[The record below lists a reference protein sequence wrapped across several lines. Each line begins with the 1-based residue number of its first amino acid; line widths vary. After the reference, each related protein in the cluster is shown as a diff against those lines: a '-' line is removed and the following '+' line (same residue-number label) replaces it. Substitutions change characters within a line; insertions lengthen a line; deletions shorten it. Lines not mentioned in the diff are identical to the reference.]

1 MGVSFQVAKT
11 GTRYRPKLLPT
22 EEKDSSENDSGSD
35 PQQRENEVNCTGMG
49 AKVAADPSSVL
60 VNLSEDFEV
69 SFSLKL
75 FENGFNVGKAN
86 ELLNGVPEHLHPYDR
101 ASEKLFTAIECGWL
115 PGDVFDALPCKYVN
129 GAILCEIQDYRSC
142 LIQERVTVPTNKV
155 PSVHKVLL
163 HMCAE
168 NVVKDILSISN
179 NSWTYRDF
187 LEVESQIVK
196 ALQPALHL
204 NPQPLQDIYSGE
216 SLRKKINLGIMWSWK
231 RRKLSNASDTDIG
244 FNNSHHVAD
253 ITVNCATQSCSS
265 LAGLSYQERGI
276 TFSEH
281 NVVRENSLSTRK
293 QPSSRELGNS
303 LSNLLT
309 SQPTSKAAYS
319 CSQAS
324 LPMVAVSDFA
334 TLPKPSLNYSNNG
347 LGMPGSSALDKRVR
361 CETQAVQAPMLKK
374 PKPEPVDFSY
384 QQLTGSQAE
393 TSLLPYLQ
401 WKKKL
406 LHQPS
411 EGGKVIH
418 ERIQEKV
425 RPLAIINN
433 GQTRSFQGIS
443 ELQAAF
449 DTSNV
454 KLEPEKDSFPS
465 SNFRKTKN
473 EHRVMD
479 RIPVQSYLQQSQK
492 QQSSS
497 QLRDNVSTNMRMH
510 RSVSQL
516 RTGSDIFQVA
526 APENCASASSPN
538 ITFLPSEVVVPPKQ
552 KTDPRPKRSRKKTDD
567 SSASMGNTNA
577 ADANHVSMNL
587 TSSRPSRP
595 KAGSFPESFLK
606 IQAVTERYGLH
617 NREYKLDPFLRRKPF
632 SSVTPLVS
640 YQLLSSGDDKKWE
653 NTSADKISLK
663 ECFLDRG
670 IGIYETRTLTFLR
683 QSHIHQENE
692 TPIVD
697 REAQVRLIISEKLNE
712 GMMKASVAYG
722 IEKEMFSIDHPLLPA
737 STSTHSAY
745 LLATQFTTL
754 MKHEGYYLASYH
766 VGPISPKADEG
777 FSSQWHSATI
787 SATPSARPIAL
798 PSSTLT
804 PRLSPSGLSPI
815 SMQRHSQ
822 NIFSGGQFLP
832 PEIIQLAAQLP
843 DTCIPKQA
851 LSIATQENCMMPQVR
866 QILNNCAYSMY
877 QTLQIQQQQQRNQFM
892 QGGSGGGGE
901 SASGLGMIERGGVQG
916 LGNSRLGLLG
926 NGMGLR
932 SSTPPTELG
941 GRMPWVGN
949 VGLFNNLGSEV
960 SSLNDSKLPLGPVS
974 DLLRATEGQG
984 KALMTGV
991 SVDIT
996 NSRGMTT
1003 KLSNQQLL
1011 QLQMHPL
1018 EMRSLFEQR
1027 IQPEIRSLVEQ
1038 KIPPQMHPPELE
1050 SSVQQQIQPQMY
1062 QPGLG
1067 SPVGQQLQ
1075 RQMHQQEVGSPVQQQ
1090 MQPEMR
1096 SPVQLPQQNTEQQQ
1110 EMTSLLQHSD
1120 TAAIVVQ
1127 HAGSPHCQV
1136 TRHQQFV
1143 QSQQLIQS
1151 QQRNRRME
1159 RGLWNPGDEL
1169 AGLWL
1174 CGK

>member
-49 AKVAADPSSVL
+49 AKVAAADPSSVL

-640 YQLLSSGDDKKWE
+640 YQLLSSGDNKKWE

-722 IEKEMFSIDHPLLPA
+722 TEKEMFSIDYPLLPA

-892 QGGSGGGGE
+892 QGGSGGGGV

-984 KALMTGV
+984 KALMNGV

-996 NSRGMTT
+996 NSRGVTT

-1075 RQMHQQEVGSPVQQQ
+1075 PQMHQQEVGSPVQQQ

-1110 EMTSLLQHSD
+1110 EMTLLLQHSD

-1136 TRHQQFV
+1136 TRHQQFD
-1143 QSQQLIQS
+1143 QSQQLIPEPAA
-1151 QQRNRRME
+1151 QQANGTRLMESRR
-1159 RGLWNPGDEL
+1159 
-1169 AGLWL
+1169 
-1174 CGK
+1174 